1 MDDKYAFNNDL
12 IKRKEEE
19 MVSKEFCSLNTSNK
33 YRPVIV
39 YKDTV
44 NSEKETDEDNNL
56 CTLLIPENIL
66 MKYIR
71 EDGFKSLDEW
81 ENEYTADWTTD
92 FVERLKRDGIPL
104 IVRK

>member
-1 MDDKYAFNNDL
+1 MNDKYAFNIDL
-12 IKRKEEE
+12 IRRKGEE
-19 MVSKEFCSLNTSNK
+19 MTSEENCYMNTSNK
-33 YRPVIV
+33 YRSVII

-44 NSEKETDEDNNL
+44 DNETDEDNNL

-71 EDGFKSLDEW
+71 EDGFKNLDEW

-92 FVERLKRDGIPL
+92 FVERLRRDGIPL

>member
-1 MDDKYAFNNDL
+1 MTS
-12 IKRKEEE
+12 EENCY
-19 MVSKEFCSLNTSNK
+19 MNTSNK
-33 YRPVIV
+33 YRPVII

-44 NSEKETDEDNNL
+44 NSETDEDNNI

-92 FVERLKRDGIPL
+92 FVERLRRDGIPL